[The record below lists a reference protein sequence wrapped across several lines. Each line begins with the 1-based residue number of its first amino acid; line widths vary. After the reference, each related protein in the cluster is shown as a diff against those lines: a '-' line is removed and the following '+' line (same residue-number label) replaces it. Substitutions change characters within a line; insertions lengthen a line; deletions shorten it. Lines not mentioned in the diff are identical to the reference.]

1 LYFIII
7 RKFKGVLMKRAKAL
21 ILSGGK
27 GTRLRP
33 FTYTFTKQLIPVAN
47 RPILYFVIDDI
58 LQAGI
63 EAIGVIIAPETGEEV
78 KRVLADYTFDNKKID
93 FNFIL
98 QEKPLGLAHAV
109 KIAQSFLQDS
119 PFVMF
124 LGDNLIENGIS
135 SYIDRF
141 FSESLDAMIF
151 LKEVDDPT
159 RFGVA
164 VLDEGGNVTKLI
176 EKPKNPPSNLALVGI
191 YIFSNKIHDAIKL
204 IKPSWR
210 GELEITD
217 AIDTMVTGKNFVKAQ
232 ILQGWWLD
240 TGKKDEILEANRIVL
255 DEKIKRQILGENVD
269 SKIVGRVQVDRT
281 ARVERS
287 EVRGPAVIGSGAVI
301 IDSFIGPYTSIGDRC
316 YIEKSEIEHSVILE
330 ESKIF
335 GVGRIDTSLIG
346 RRTHISKEEELVKA
360 YRFFIGD
367 DAQVEVY

>member
-1 LYFIII
+1 
-7 RKFKGVLMKRAKAL
+7 MKRAKAL

-63 EAIGVIIAPETGEEV
+63 EDIGIIIAPETGEEV
-78 KRVLADYTFDNKKID
+78 KKVLSEYTFADKRVK

-109 KIAQSFLQDS
+109 KTAQDFLKDS

-135 SYIDRF
+135 TYVDRF
-141 FSESLDAMIF
+141 FTEELDALIF

-164 VLDEGGNVTKLI
+164 VLDDAGNVKKLI
-176 EKPKNPPSNLALVGI
+176 EKPKNPPSNLALVGV

-210 GELEITD
+210 NELEITD
-217 AIDTMVTGKNFVKAQ
+217 AIDTMVSKKNSVKAQ
-232 ILQGWWLD
+232 VLKGWWLD
-240 TGKKDEILEANRIVL
+240 TGKKDEILEANRVVL
-255 DEKIKRQILGENVD
+255 DERIKREIFGDVVD
-269 SKIVGRVQVDRT
+269 SKIIGRVRVANS
-281 ARVERS
+281 ARIERS
-287 EVRGPAVIGSGAVI
+287 EIRGPAVIGKEAVI

-316 YIEKSEIEHSVILE
+316 YIEKSEIEHSVVLE
-330 ESKIF
+330 ESRIF
-335 GVGRIDTSLIG
+335 AAARIDTSLIG
-346 RRTHISKEEELVKA
+346 RRAQITKKQDLVKA
-360 YRFFIGD
+360 YKFFISD

>member
-1 LYFIII
+1 MQ
-7 RKFKGVLMKRAKAL
+7 KTKAL

-63 EAIGVIIAPETGEEV
+63 EDIGVIIAPETGEEV
-78 KRVLADYTFDNKKID
+78 RRVLAEYTFDNKKID

-109 KIAQSFLQDS
+109 KIAQDFLGKS

-124 LGDNLIENGIS
+124 LGDNLIEDGIS
-135 SYIDRF
+135 SYVDKF
-141 FSESLDAMIF
+141 FSEELDALIF
-151 LKEVDDPT
+151 LKEVEDPT

-164 VLDEGGNVTKLI
+164 VLDECGNVKKLV
-176 EKPKNPPSNLALVGI
+176 EKPKNPPSNLALVGV
-191 YIFSNKIHDAIKL
+191 YIFSEKIHDAIKL

-210 GELEITD
+210 GELELTD
-217 AIDTMVTGKNFVKAQ
+217 AIDTMVSKGNFVKAQ
-232 ILQGWWLD
+232 VLEGWWLD
-240 TGKKDEILEANRIVL
+240 TGKKDDILEANRIVL
-255 DEKIKRQILGENVD
+255 DEKIKREILGENLH
-269 SKIVGRVQVDRT
+269 SKIIGRVQIAKT
-281 ARVERS
+281 ARIERS
-287 EVRGPAVIGSGAVI
+287 EIRGPAVIGGEAVI

-335 GVGRIDTSLIG
+335 GVGRIDASLIG
-346 RRTHISKEEELVKA
+346 RRAYISKEEELVKA

-367 DAQVEVY
+367 DAQVEVC